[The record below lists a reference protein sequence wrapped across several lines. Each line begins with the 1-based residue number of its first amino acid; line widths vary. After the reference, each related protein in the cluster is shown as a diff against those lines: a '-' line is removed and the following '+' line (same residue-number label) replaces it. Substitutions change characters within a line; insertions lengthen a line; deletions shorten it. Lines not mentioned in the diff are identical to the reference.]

1 MKGRAMSLLGG
12 IGDLLKQ
19 YTGGSGAGLAN
30 VEQHFDQVAQAV
42 PSSSLAGGLAEA
54 FRSGQTPP
62 FAQMAAQLFSNGN
75 GQQQA
80 SMLTTLMS
88 SVGPEV
94 LAKFTGNSPNS
105 PLAGLLQSGQTQVSA
120 EQAAKVDPT
129 EVQALAQHVEQNN
142 PSIID
147 RVSEVYAAHP
157 ALIKTLGAAAM
168 AIAVGKIAEQH
179 RA

>member
-1 MKGRAMSLLGG
+1 MSLLGG
-12 IGDLLKQ
+12 IGDLLKR
-19 YTGGSGAGLAN
+19 YTGGTGTSPAN
-30 VEQHFDQVAQAV
+30 LEQNFDQVAQAV

-54 FRSGQTPP
+54 FRSGDTPP

-88 SVGPEV
+88 SVGPDV
-94 LAKFTGNSPNS
+94 LSKFTGSNAGSQ
-105 PLAGLLQSGQTQVSA
+105 LAAILQGGQTQVSA

-147 RVSEVYAAHP
+147 RVSEVYAEHP
-157 ALIKTLGAAAM
+157 TLIKTLGAAAM
-168 AIAVGKIAEQH
+168 AIAVKKIAKQH
-179 RA
+179 QA

>member
-1 MKGRAMSLLGG
+1 MSLLGS

-19 YTGGSGAGLAN
+19 YSGGTSSAPAN
-30 VEQHFDQVAQAV
+30 VAEHFDQVAQGV

-54 FRSGQTPP
+54 FRSGETPP

-94 LAKFTGNSPNS
+94 LARFTGNNPGS
-105 PLAGLLQSGQTQVSA
+105 PLAGLLQSGQTEVTA
-120 EQAAKVDPT
+120 EQAAQVDPA
-129 EVQALAQHVEQNN
+129 EVQARAQHVEQHN

-147 RVSEVYAAHP
+147 RVSEVYAEHP
-157 ALIKTLGAAAM
+157 TLIKTLGAAALT
-168 AIAVGKIAEQH
+168 IAVTKIAEQH
-179 RA
+179 EA

>member
-1 MKGRAMSLLGG
+1 MSLLGG

-19 YTGGSGAGLAN
+19 YTGGTGTSPAN
-30 VEQHFDQVAQAV
+30 LEQNFDQVAQAV

-54 FRSGQTPP
+54 FRSGDTPP

-88 SVGPEV
+88 SVGPDV
-94 LAKFTGNSPNS
+94 LSKFTGSNAGSQ
-105 PLAGLLQSGQTQVSA
+105 LAAILQGGQTQVSA

-147 RVSEVYAAHP
+147 RVSEVYAEHP
-157 ALIKTLGAAAM
+157 TLIKTLGAAAM
-168 AIAVGKIAEQH
+168 AIAVKKIAEQH
-179 RA
+179 QA